1 MADVFTDV
9 RFEEVEQTRSGRPGT
24 SADGPKRTPAS
35 KNKLDAMPV
44 HCVYPQ
50 MSKIKAVC
58 VYCGSSPG
66 HDVAYVEAG
75 ERLGRALAASGLTLI
90 YGGGTHGVMG
100 AVARGTLDNGGK
112 VGAIIPRFLTN
123 WETTTDA
130 LKMFEDLTITDT
142 MHERK
147 QRMFERSDAFVAL
160 PGGIGTVEEIVEI
173 MTWAQL
179 GKHRKPIVLV
189 NIKGFWAPMM
199 AMLDHI
205 RSAGF
210 LHRDHL
216 LQPIIVD
223 RADDVIPAI
232 VAAAANDRASEH
244 GVSSIIDKM

>member
-1 MADVFTDV
+1 MA
-9 RFEEVEQTRSGRPGT
+9 
-24 SADGPKRTPAS
+24 
-35 KNKLDAMPV
+35 V
-44 HCVYPQ
+44 HGVYPH

-100 AVARGTLDNGGK
+100 AVARGTLNNGGK

-123 WETTTDA
+123 WETTADA

-147 QRMFERSDAFVAL
+147 HRMFERSDAFVAL

-179 GKHRKPIVLV
+179 GQHRKPMVLV

-216 LQPIIVD
+216 LQPIVVD
-223 RADDVIPAI
+223 RAEDVIPAI
-232 VAAAANDRASEH
+232 VAAAAKESPSEDGASS
-244 GVSSIIDKM
+244 VIDKM